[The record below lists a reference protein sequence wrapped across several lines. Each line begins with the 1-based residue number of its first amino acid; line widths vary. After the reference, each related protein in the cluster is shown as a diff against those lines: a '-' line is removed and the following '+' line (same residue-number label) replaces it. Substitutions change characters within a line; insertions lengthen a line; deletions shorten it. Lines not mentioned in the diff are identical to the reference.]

1 MNEST
6 VASDTT
12 AEPILPK
19 TTEQHACDE
28 EDAIETEEDNESS
41 EGGSDDW

>member
-6 VASDTT
+6 VASDAT

-28 EDAIETEEDNESS
+28 EDAIEPEEDNESS
-41 EGGSDDW
+41 EGSSDDW